1 MLMHKP
7 VNRYLASK
15 DAKSSGAAA
24 PDGASPR
31 RLRTPPR
38 SVTSTIRLS
47 CRLFVDVTTQCAASV
62 CSRTIEK
69 YQYGCTFYEKKYS
82 HTGILSSQKFCH
94 SWNVLRDNYF
104 WSDAAMKSNSLVL
117 FFLSKF
123 GTISSAATLSSRKEV
138 FQLENVIAFI
148 ISLVASVVSYY
159 LCKWLDRDDT

>member
-1 MLMHKP
+1 M
-7 VNRYLASK
+7 
-15 DAKSSGAAA
+15 GQA
-24 PDGASPR
+24 PGVCG
-31 RLRTPPR
+31 RLPR
-38 SVTSTIRLS
+38 SVTSAIRLS
-47 CRLFVDVTTQCAASV
+47 CRLFVDVTEQCAALV

-69 YQYGCTFYEKKYS
+69 YQYGCTFYEIKYS

-94 SWNVLRDNYF
+94 SWNVLCDNYF
-104 WSDAAMKSNSLVL
+104 RSDAAMKSHVPVL
-117 FFLSKF
+117 LFLSKF

>member
-1 MLMHKP
+1 MPRVPELQLRM
-7 VNRYLASK
+7 
-15 DAKSSGAAA
+15 GQA
-24 PDGASPR
+24 PGVCG
-31 RLRTPPR
+31 RLPH

-47 CRLFVDVTTQCAASV
+47 CRLFVDVTEQCAALI

-69 YQYGCTFYEKKYS
+69 YQYGCTFSPKKYS
-82 HTGILSSQKFCH
+82 HTGILSSQKFCR

-104 WSDAAMKSNSLVL
+104 WSDAAMKSSSLVL
-117 FFLSKF
+117 LFLSNF

-148 ISLVASVVSYY
+148 ISLAASVVSYY

>member
-1 MLMHKP
+1 MPRVPELQLRM
-7 VNRYLASK
+7 
-15 DAKSSGAAA
+15 GQA
-24 PDGASPR
+24 PGVCG
-31 RLRTPPR
+31 RLPH

-47 CRLFVDVTTQCAASV
+47 CRLFVDVTEQCAASI

-94 SWNVLRDNYF
+94 TWNVLRDNYF
-104 WSDAAMKSNSLVL
+104 WSDAATKSNPLVL
-117 FFLSKF
+117 LFLSKF